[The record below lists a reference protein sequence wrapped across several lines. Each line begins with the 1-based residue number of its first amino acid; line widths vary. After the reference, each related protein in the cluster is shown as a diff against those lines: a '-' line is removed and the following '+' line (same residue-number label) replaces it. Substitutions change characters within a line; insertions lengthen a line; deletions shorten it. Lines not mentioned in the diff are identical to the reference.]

1 MSYKLQM
8 KKLISE
14 SMDNP
19 KQLNKVCN
27 ILIKNNESLRE
38 ELRFRNEIIRLHE
51 SDDNNTIKSLQE
63 ICDDI
68 ELHPDY
74 KDTIESTIETAQK
87 ELDSV
92 RKLNIMLMKFMKE
105 IQTEQNLAEM
115 TGLDKDTGTDVAIV
129 HIAQDYKE
137 LKEENEKLKQ
147 ENKKLKE
154 EVKQV
159 YLDYF

>member
-8 KKLISE
+8 KKLVLEAS
-14 SMDNP
+14 DNP
-19 KQLNKVCN
+19 KQLNKVFN
-27 ILIKNNESLRE
+27 TLIKNNEALRE
-38 ELRFRNEIIRLHE
+38 ELRFRNEMIHLHE
-51 SDDNNTIKSLQE
+51 SDDNNTE
-63 ICDDI
+63 
-68 ELHPDY
+68 
-74 KDTIESTIETAQK
+74 K

-137 LKEENEKLKQ
+137 LKEENEKLKE